1 MSDPLEFGELIER
14 LTRTGR
20 LSQREASH
28 VVDEVLAFLD
38 DSLEQFVRRR
48 HRELQ
53 REELNN
59 EAIYRQV
66 AQEAGRRRFAV
77 PALSIRQVRRLIY
90 G

>member
-20 LSQREASH
+20 LSQREARH

-53 REELNN
+53 REDLNN

-66 AQEAGRRRFAV
+66 AEEAGRRLFRV
-77 PALSIRQVRRLIY
+77 PVLSTRQVRRLIY

>member
-1 MSDPLEFGELIER
+1 MSDLLEFGDLIER

-20 LSQREASH
+20 LSRREASH
-28 VVDEVLAFLD
+28 VVDEVLAFLG

-53 REELNN
+53 REDLNN
-59 EAIYRQV
+59 EAIYRQLAEEV
-66 AQEAGRRRFAV
+66 GRRRFTV
-77 PALSIRQVRRLIY
+77 PALSIRQVRRMIY